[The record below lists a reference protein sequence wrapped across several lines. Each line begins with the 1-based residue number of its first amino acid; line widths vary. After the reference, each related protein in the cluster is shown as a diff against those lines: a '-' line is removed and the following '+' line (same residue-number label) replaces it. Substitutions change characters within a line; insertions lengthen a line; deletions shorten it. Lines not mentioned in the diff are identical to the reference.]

1 MSSVDALLEVQ
12 RGFDLDDD
20 LSLTDLRSPGWLQ
33 KLHQTGK
40 LRILQRNK
48 TVGVL
53 VEPAVW
59 GALQDL
65 VQDLLEDM
73 AIEERF
79 GDRVKHERLPGSVAG
94 SILLRLVQKDVTGN
108 ADA

>member
-53 VEPAVW
+53 GDSVIA
-59 GALQDL
+59 AAILDR
-65 VQDLLEDM
+65 LLHHSHVLNIRGE
-73 AIEERF
+73 
-79 GDRVKHERLPGSVAG
+79 S
-94 SILLRLVQKDVTGN
+94 
-108 ADA
+108 